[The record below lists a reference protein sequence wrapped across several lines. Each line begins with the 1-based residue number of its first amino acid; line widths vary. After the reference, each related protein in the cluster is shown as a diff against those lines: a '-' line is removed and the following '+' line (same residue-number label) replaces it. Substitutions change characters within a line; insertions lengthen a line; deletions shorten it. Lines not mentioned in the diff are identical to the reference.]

1 MMWAMSD
8 DHPWRRLRDLT
19 DWTLLWERLPEATAA
34 LIDWSACT
42 ITVDINLSQ
51 AGRRCAIAH
60 ELEHVARGP
69 SADPREETLV
79 EQAAACRLVG
89 IDELADAVRWT
100 GDAAEMAEELWVDAD
115 MLAARLAGLTPAQR
129 RVLDAV
135 ADDVRGGGGKECGY
149 RD

>member
-1 MMWAMSD
+1 MY
-8 DHPWRRLRDLT
+8 HPWCRLRGLD
-19 DWTLLWERLPEATAA
+19 DWLLEWDQLPEGISGEINWPTHTII
-34 LIDWSACT
+34 IDPR
-42 ITVDINLSQ
+42 LSQ
-51 AGRRCAIAH
+51 AQRRCTLAH

-115 MLAARLAGLTPAQR
+115 MLAARLAVLTPAQR